1 MSVETD
7 TIKKPTERKIKKTE
21 LILPTKDDYVFMKPT
36 NYTIKQLK
44 EIALHYKIKLTNSTV
59 KSDMFAKIYDYFK
72 LYDKA
77 VLIQRKWR
85 RYLYKIYNE
94 IRGPARFKRSLC
106 VNDSDFFTMDDM
118 ADIPYN
124 QFYSFQ
130 DTDDKIYGFD
140 IMSLYNLFEK
150 GTIATTN
157 PYNRNPF
164 PRKVKKNMLKLIRL
178 NRIFNEPMNVKINP
192 EDPDTKLSDPPNSQ
206 SIEQRVLTVF
216 HDIDILGNY
225 TDYNWFLL
233 LEHHALVK
241 FISEL
246 NDIWTYRANLPDQVK
261 RDICPNYRDLFRF
274 AVYHN
279 IQFAPVPVLFDIALR
294 IIEMLVRSGVNQDS
308 KCLGANFVLCALTLV
323 NPEAALALPWLYQ
336 SVV

>member
-1 MSVETD
+1 
-7 TIKKPTERKIKKTE
+7 
-21 LILPTKDDYVFMKPT
+21 
-36 NYTIKQLK
+36 
-44 EIALHYKIKLTNSTV
+44 
-59 KSDMFAKIYDYFK
+59 
-72 LYDKA
+72 
-77 VLIQRKWR
+77 
-85 RYLYKIYNE
+85 
-94 IRGPARFKRSLC
+94 
-106 VNDSDFFTMDDM
+106 
-118 ADIPYN
+118 
-124 QFYSFQ
+124 
-130 DTDDKIYGFD
+130 
-140 IMSLYNLFEK
+140 
-150 GTIATTN
+150 
-157 PYNRNPF
+157 
-164 PRKVKKNMLKLIRL
+164 MLKLIRL

-192 EDPDTKLSDPPNSQ
+192 EDPDMKLSELPNNQ

-241 FISEL
+241 FIAEL

-274 AVYHN
+274 AVYNN
-279 IQFAPVPVLFDIALR
+279 IQMAPVPVLFDIAIR